1 MSTVATTKH
10 SVERFN
16 IRFEQAEE
24 RIGEL
29 EIMQPEEK
37 KEKRMNNN
45 EQSLRDIIKLINILI
60 LGVPKKTRDRKGR

>member
-1 MSTVATTKH
+1 MSTVATTKNT
-10 SVERFN
+10 VERFN

-24 RIGEL
+24 RTGEL
-29 EIMQPEEK
+29 ETMQPEEK

-45 EQSLRDIIKLINILI
+45 EQSLWDVIKLINFLI